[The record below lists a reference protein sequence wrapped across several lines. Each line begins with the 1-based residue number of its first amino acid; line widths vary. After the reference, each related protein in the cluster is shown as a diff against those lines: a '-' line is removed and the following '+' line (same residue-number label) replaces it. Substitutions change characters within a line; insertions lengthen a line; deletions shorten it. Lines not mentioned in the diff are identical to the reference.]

1 MKTSVLIFL
10 VFFSCN
16 IVFSQV
22 SGTDFTVKKYSG
34 ITVGFGLGLFSPMG
48 AMKDDYNPMFTYG
61 INGDYRLDRNITVGI
76 DLLYSTMIVAD
87 QHEPRHA
94 VELYYI
100 NPNIKYRF
108 WLSAEKTSFY
118 LQAGPGF
125 YGTSSYAY
133 SRFDTLYP
141 KTENRIYS
149 PPSTKPGFHAGIGF
163 DIYLG
168 KIVSFNFNSQIHNY
182 YDTKNSSRPMQLVTG
197 QLGLKFKVM

>member
-16 IVFSQV
+16 IVYSQV

-48 AMKDDYNPMFTYG
+48 AMKNDYGPLFTYG
-61 INGDYRLDRNITVGI
+61 INADYRLNKDFTAGVEF
-76 DLLYSTMIVAD
+76 LYSYRGGAELSRSFAS
-87 QHEPRHA
+87 Q
-94 VELYYI
+94 LYYI
-100 NPNIKYRF
+100 NPNIKYKF
-108 WLSAEKTSFY
+108 WLIDEKTSFY
-118 LQAGPGF
+118 IQAGPGF

-133 SRFDTLYP
+133 SVFSTFYP
-141 KTENRIYS
+141 NTEYRIYS

-168 KIVSFNFNSQIHNY
+168 KVVSFNFNSQIHNY
-182 YDTKNSSRPMQLVTG
+182 YDTKNGNRPMQLVTG